1 VICSPTANSAYDGR
15 LAYVPAWE
23 DVLVWDVKT
32 GQQVAMWHSQGLT
45 SPVAYI
51 SPAPLPASSSSAS
64 AQTFA
69 VAYNDG
75 SIRLWSFNPSTP
87 EVEAGE
93 IVTFNGHKKS
103 PTTLS
108 WDLEGT
114 RLASGGTEGEIVVWD
129 TVAEVGLFRLRGHR
143 GPVTSIRFIPHPT
156 LAVTSHPG
164 YLISTSKDTYLKLWD
179 LSTQHCIQTVV
190 VGRGEVTSCDAMEE
204 VGDDEEE
211 ESGRWTLITGSG
223 DGEAKVWAI
232 ERASLIAGLAEDASG
247 EVSLHNH
254 DCQDLH

>member
-93 IVTFNGHKKS
+93 IVTFN
-103 PTTLS
+103 
-108 WDLEGT
+108 
-114 RLASGGTEGEIVVWD
+114 
-129 TVAEVGLFRLRGHR
+129 
-143 GPVTSIRFIPHPT
+143 
-156 LAVTSHPG
+156 
-164 YLISTSKDTYLKLWD
+164 
-179 LSTQHCIQTVV
+179 
-190 VGRGEVTSCDAMEE
+190 
-204 VGDDEEE
+204 
-211 ESGRWTLITGSG
+211 
-223 DGEAKVWAI
+223 
-232 ERASLIAGLAEDASG
+232 
-247 EVSLHNH
+247 
-254 DCQDLH
+254 